1 MRKSALICVLFF
13 VISFSMWAYPA
24 PMWRVGNSK
33 STPLDPSALHIDE
46 NDVYILD
53 RKSNQVM
60 AVDSETGTNSRSL
73 LRLGKSA
80 VITDLFVRDRQIY
93 LLDSK
98 RSGVLVV
105 DTSGSYLRDFFTS
118 GNPGL
123 RFKNPKRILVN
134 YQGYI
139 YILDDWGIRGFTME
153 GVPFV
158 SAPVNSAISMSLGED
173 QLLRVLRHSSKGQVV
188 EYLDQNLKIVSASMV
203 MIQDRRSANIADLAI
218 NQWGEMHVINR
229 DATNIGKL
237 GPMAQSCLTQC
248 LVLSTR
254 EARLVC
260 FSIPHRSSVEP
271 MEIPPL
277 SASWIPNRRRFI
289 SSKIANPLL
298 GSCYTVLPTPCALL

>member
-13 VISFSMWAYPA
+13 VISFGMWAYPA

-60 AVDSETGTNSRSL
+60 VVDSETGTNSRSL
-73 LRLGKSA
+73 LPLGKSA

-139 YILDDWGIRGFTME
+139 YIYWTIG
-153 GVPFV
+153 
-158 SAPVNSAISMSLGED
+158 
-173 QLLRVLRHSSKGQVV
+173 
-188 EYLDQNLKIVSASMV
+188 ASGDSPWKV
-203 MIQDRRSANIADLAI
+203 CRL
-218 NQWGEMHVINR
+218 
-229 DATNIGKL
+229 
-237 GPMAQSCLTQC
+237 CLP
-248 LVLSTR
+248 R
-254 EARLVC
+254 
-260 FSIPHRSSVEP
+260 
-271 MEIPPL
+271 
-277 SASWIPNRRRFI
+277 
-289 SSKIANPLL
+289 
-298 GSCYTVLPTPCALL
+298 